1 MTYERVGKSNRKKME
16 IVEILGIDLRVH
28 TKDFFTIDF
37 QFHGWL
43 KLSTI

>member
-1 MTYERVGKSNRKKME
+1 MTYERVGKSNRNKME
-16 IVEILGIDLRVH
+16 IVEIDLKVH